1 MNNQTKL
8 KGVQLTFF
16 ILQTQIGVG
25 ILGLPFNVYLKSK
38 QDAWISVL
46 VAGLLVQGV
55 IVILWLLGRR
65 FPSKSI
71 FEYSK
76 ILLGKITGAFLNWG
90 YIIYALLVTALILMY
105 SRKIIKMW
113 VLIFTPKWII
123 MLLLIATAMYLA
135 KEDVIGISNIYVVVS
150 SLIVFL
156 LVISIIVLV
165 AYPVD
170 FRYLFPMA
178 QSGGINW
185 LKGAKEAYFSMLGFE
200 LLLILYPHFQQV
212 GAKSILI
219 SATVANISVTLI
231 YIFMTIVSI
240 VTFSPN
246 EIEIIPQPV
255 LYFVKS
261 LYLQII
267 ERIDLVFVSLW
278 IVNVITS
285 LTSYLFFATEGSSF
299 FLRRKKKIKRTFLPV
314 FFGMMGL
321 VIALIVKN
329 DQMEI
334 YNKTVIFLS
343 YIFVFCVPLILLG
356 LSFFLKKH
364 EREKP
369 Q

>member
-8 KGVQLTFF
+8 SGVQLTFF

-46 VAGLLVQGV
+46 LAGLLVQGV
-55 IVILWLLGRR
+55 ILILWLLGRR
-65 FPSKSI
+65 FPSKSF

-76 ILLGKITGAFLNWG
+76 IVLGKMTGAILNCG
-90 YIIYALLVTALILMY
+90 YILYGLLVTALVLMY
-105 SRKIIKMW
+105 STKIIKMW
-113 VLIFTPKWII
+113 VLILTPKWII
-123 MLLLIATAMYLA
+123 MFLLIATAIFLA

-156 LVISIIVLV
+156 LVISVIVLV
-165 AYPVD
+165 TYPVD

-178 QSGGINW
+178 QKGVINW
-185 LKGAKEAYFSMLGFE
+185 MKGANEAYFSMLGFE
-200 LLLILYPHFQQV
+200 LLLILYPHFKQI

-219 SATVANISVTLI
+219 SATAANVSVTLI
-231 YIFMTIVSI
+231 YAFLTIVSI
-240 VTFSPN
+240 VTFSPT
-246 EIEIIPQPV
+246 EIEIVPQPV

-261 LYLQII
+261 LYLKII

-285 LTSYLFFATEGSSF
+285 LTSYLFFSTEGSSF
-299 FLRRKKKIKRTFLPV
+299 FLRKFNRIKRTFLPII
-314 FFGMMGL
+314 FGAIGM
-321 VIALIVKN
+321 VIALLVNN

-334 YNKTVIFLS
+334 YSKAVIYMS
-343 YIFVFCVPLILLG
+343 YVFVLFIPILLLG
-356 LSFFLKKH
+356 ISIVFKKH
-364 EREKP
+364 ESEK
-369 Q
+369 QQ